1 MPTRKTLTDA
11 SAQKLKTA
19 AGKEQTDYFD
29 AQYPGLCLRVSKN
42 GRKSWCYFFRHGGE
56 QRRVTFGV
64 YPAEF
69 TVAAAHEWW
78 RKARE
83 EVRAGRDPTAKPKA
97 PEAATDFGAVFE
109 KWMLRDQADKRS
121 AKIQRRSIERDVL
134 PFWKARDISSIGRRD
149 CLDILDAVADS
160 GRPVAARR
168 LHSRLRRLFQWAL
181 GRGIVT
187 VNPLNGVPKT
197 GVDVPRERALSDD
210 ELKRVWNAA
219 DTMGQ
224 FGRCLQLLVL
234 TGCRREEIAQLRWSE
249 ISGDT
254 ITLPAS
260 RTKNGETHL
269 VPLSA
274 PAKAI
279 LDELPRVGDL
289 IFSTPGGS
297 NLNGSWSARKAQL
310 DAIASIEPWR
320 VHDLRRT
327 VAVGLQRLGVQL
339 QVVETILGHTS
350 GSRSG
355 IVKIYQTYH
364 YEKETA
370 SALEAWGA
378 HIEALIH
385 GSERG
390 KVVPIR
396 A

>member
-1 MPTRKTLTDA
+1 MPTLKTLTDA
-11 SAQKLKTA
+11 KAQKLKTA
-19 AGKEQTDYFD
+19 AGKQQTDYFD
-29 AQYPGLCLRVSKN
+29 AQYPGLCLRVSAN
-42 GRKSWCYFFRHGGE
+42 GRKSWCFFFRHGGE

-69 TVAAAHEWW
+69 TVAAAHDWW

-97 PEAATDFGAVFE
+97 PEAATDFGSVFE
-109 KWMLRDQADKRS
+109 EWMQRDQATKRS
-121 AKIQRRSIERDVL
+121 AKAQRRSVERDVL

-219 DTMGQ
+219 EGMGQ
-224 FGRCLQLLVL
+224 FGRCIQLLIL

-249 ISGDT
+249 INAGV

-269 VPLSA
+269 VPLSVTA
-274 PAKAI
+274 RAL
-279 LDELPRVGDL
+279 LDNLPRIADL
-289 IFSTPGGS
+289 IFVTSGGS
-297 NLNGSWSARKAQL
+297 TLGGMWSRRKLEL
-310 DAIASIEPWR
+310 DKLAGVTGWR
-320 VHDLRRT
+320 VHDIRRT
-327 VAVGLQRLGVQL
+327 VACGLQKLGVQL
-339 QVVETILGHTS
+339 QVVETILGHTA

-378 HIEALIH
+378 HVTALVE
-385 GSERG
+385 GGVRG
-390 KVVPIR
+390 KVL
-396 A
+396 AFG